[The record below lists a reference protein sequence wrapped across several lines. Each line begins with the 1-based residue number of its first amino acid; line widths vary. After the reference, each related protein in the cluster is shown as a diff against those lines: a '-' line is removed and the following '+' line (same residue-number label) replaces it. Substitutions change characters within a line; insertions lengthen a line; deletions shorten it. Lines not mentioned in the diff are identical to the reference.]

1 MQLIGNGPDQII
13 PTSQLGRLAFQG
25 PDSLVLELQSI
36 MVPLRLG
43 NMVFQLTSDTSLTI
57 KVLGND
63 GVLRS
68 VSLTLA

>member
-1 MQLIGNGPDQII
+1 MQLIGNGPDQIP

-25 PDSLVLELQSI
+25 PDSLTLEPRALVTPQ
-36 MVPLRLG
+36 RLG